1 MRETLP
7 VTHHVSRFYHMIQS
21 LPSSPS
27 YLGRFSRAPWRLFI
41 VGIVAA
47 LVVAVLLMRILM
59 QAPLQDITILVTW
72 LSVTSLL
79 SLVVGYVLYRRGLAR
94 SPSLSLTLLMTYAW
108 AAFVILFNVW
118 VMSRQMFFNSEH
130 DLILSGVLLLFAAI
144 IAMTFGVF
152 VAASVTDGLNQLAA
166 TAQAIAA
173 GDLQAR
179 VQIHGRDE
187 VAQVAHAFNDMAAQL
202 QRAEKERAEVE
213 KMRRDLVAWAS
224 HDLRTPLTSIRAM
237 IEALHDGVVSDPE
250 TTQRYYRTMR
260 GDIIALNGLIDD
272 LFELA
277 QMDAGGLTM
286 AKSPHSLSDLISD
299 TLESFQVLAEQRGIT
314 LHGRVSADVDPV
326 PMNAPKIGRVLTNLI
341 GNALRYTPANGEVQV
356 TAVRTANHVRVTVQ
370 DSGPG
375 FNAADLPRV
384 FEQFYRG
391 EQARS
396 RKTGG
401 AGLGLAIARGI
412 VEGHDGRIW
421 AENAPGGGAVV
432 GFELPVRE

>member
-1 MRETLP
+1 MREVSL
-7 VTHHVSRFYHMIQS
+7 VTHHSSRFHHMITPLS
-21 LPSSPS
+21 PSPS
-27 YLGRFSRAPWRLFI
+27 YLGRFSRAPWRLFV

-47 LVVAVLLMRILM
+47 LVVAVLLMRLWM
-59 QAPLQDITILVTW
+59 QAPLQDITLLVVW
-72 LSVTSLL
+72 LSATSLL
-79 SLVVGYVLYRRGLAR
+79 SLVVGYGLYRRGLAR

-166 TAQAIAA
+166 SAQAIAA
-173 GDLQAR
+173 GDLEAR

-187 VAQVAHAFNDMAAQL
+187 VAQLAHAFNDMAAQL

-277 QMDAGGLTM
+277 QMDAGGLAL

-299 TLESFQVLAEQRGIT
+299 TLESFQVLAEQRGIV
-314 LHGRVSADVDPV
+314 LHGRVAADVDPV

-356 TAVRTANHVRVTVQ
+356 TAVRAADRVRVTVQ

-375 FNAADLPRV
+375 FNTDDLPRV
-384 FEQFYRG
+384 FDQFYRG

-412 VEGHDGRIW
+412 VEGHNGRIW
-421 AENAPGGGAVV
+421 AENAPNGGAVV
-432 GFELPVRE
+432 GFELPVRD

>member
-1 MRETLP
+1 
-7 VTHHVSRFYHMIQS
+7 MITS
-21 LPSSPS
+21 LSSPS
-27 YLGRFSRAPWRLFI
+27 YLGRFSRGFSRAPWRLFV
-41 VGIVAA
+41 VGILAA
-47 LVVAVLLMRILM
+47 LVVAVLLMRVLM
-59 QAPLQDITILVTW
+59 QAPLQDITVLVTW
-72 LSVTSLL
+72 LSATSLL
-79 SLVVGYVLYRRGLAR
+79 SLVIGYLLYRRGLAR

-108 AAFVILFNVW
+108 ATFVILFNVW
-118 VMSRQMFFNSEH
+118 MMSRQMFFNSEH

-187 VAQVAHAFNDMAAQL
+187 VAQVAYAFNNMAAQL
-202 QRAEKERAEVE
+202 QQAEKERAEVE

-237 IEALHDGVVSDPE
+237 IEALHDGVVSDSE
-250 TTQRYYRTMR
+250 TTHRYYRTMR

-277 QMDAGGLTM
+277 QMEAGGLSLT
-286 AKSPHSLSDLISD
+286 KSPHSLSDLISD
-299 TLESFQVLAEQRGIT
+299 TLESFQALAERRGIV
-314 LHGRVSADVDPV
+314 LHGRVAVDVDPV
-326 PMNAPKIGRVLTNLI
+326 PVNAPKIGRVLTNLI
-341 GNALRYTPANGEVQV
+341 DNALRYAPTGGEVQV
-356 TAVRTANHVRVTVQ
+356 TAVRTVHTVQVTVQ

-375 FNAADLPRV
+375 FNADDLPRV

-421 AENAPGGGAVV
+421 AENTPDGGALV
-432 GFELPVRE
+432 GFELPYFS